1 MADTQPTGRT
11 EYVYIAARIDA
22 RDSQN
27 LGDYSIGRRGCDSQ
41 PRAYYHYDSATGR
54 LINRIALVHITKGSH
69 IYTECLRAIGR
80 LHAEEADRG

>member
-1 MADTQPTGRT
+1 MADNRPTRRSD
-11 EYVYIAARIDA
+11 YVYVAARIDA

-41 PRAYYHYDSATGR
+41 VRAYYHYDSATGR
-54 LINRIALVHITKGSH
+54 LINRIALVHITKGSR

-80 LHAEEADRG
+80 LHAEEAGR